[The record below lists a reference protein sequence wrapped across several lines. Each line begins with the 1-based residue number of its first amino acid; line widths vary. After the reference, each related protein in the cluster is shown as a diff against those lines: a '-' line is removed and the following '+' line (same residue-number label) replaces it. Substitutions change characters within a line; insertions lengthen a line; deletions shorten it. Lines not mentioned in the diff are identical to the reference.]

1 VIVSQVDL
9 LDVDRVALEC
19 RANDDQVVICD
30 PIREHVFVVPVD
42 DNVDAVVLVVGFLQ
56 VLYERIVR
64 LQTSLLTLLF
74 VQVDDVAL
82 DQLGEIFN
90 LLLSIHLLLLLLL
103 LLLLIHLLLLLLLHL
118 CFVDLRLLLDF
129 YHILS

>member
-1 VIVSQVDL
+1 MIVSQVDL

-82 DQLGEIFN
+82 DQLGKIFN

-129 YHILS
+129 HHILS

>member
-82 DQLGEIFN
+82 DQLGKIFN

-129 YHILS
+129 HHILS